1 MARKIGLA
9 FVVLAVLLSSFIG
22 MRLTRGAAQPASP
35 TQRRQPQSAPDFGA
49 YPFIR
54 QDKNRITTPDT
65 EAMRHFY
72 ASLDSLAG
80 RTRQSVNIV
89 HIGDSHVQGDFFSG
103 HLREMLQADTLFG
116 NGGRGLVFPYNAA
129 RTNGPFDVKI
139 TYSGIWEGCRSI
151 VKDRD
156 CNWGLAGITV
166 NTFDAD
172 ATLEIDPNTNATLPY
187 PVSKAKVFFD
197 VQDPANF
204 QLTVLNPEGIRG
216 EIIGEGCIEFEMKQ
230 PVQSLRIGFRKG
242 TAAQNRFT
250 LQGIALENGR
260 PGIRYHAAGVN
271 GADVASVA
279 KMPSLEKNL
288 SALRP
293 DLVIVS
299 LGTNDAYVR
308 LDAKTFKRTYGEI
321 IQRIRRAS
329 PQTSVL
335 LTTPGDNLRHRRY
348 LNPDNNKAVKR
359 ITELA
364 EETGA
369 AVWDFYGVMGGL
381 QSVRKWRAN
390 RLAAPDYIHLTR
402 QGYVLQAELLH
413 DALMD
418 GYGTH
423 RQKISGR

>member
-1 MARKIGLA
+1 MTRKIGLA

-22 MRLTRGAAQPASP
+22 MRRTRGAARPASP

-54 QDKNRITTPDT
+54 QDKNRIFATDT

-80 RTRQSVNIV
+80 RTKQTVNIV

-103 HLREMLQADTLFG
+103 HLREMLQADTSFG

-129 RTNGPFDVKI
+129 RTNGPFNVKV
-139 TYSGIWEGCRSI
+139 THSGDWEGCRS
-151 VKDRD
+151 VAKDRA
-156 CNWGLAGITV
+156 CNWGLAGITA
-166 NTFDAD
+166 TTLSAD
-172 ATLEIDPNTNATLPY
+172 ATLEIDPNVNSALRY

-197 VQDPANF
+197 VEDAANF
-204 QLTVLNPEGIRG
+204 QVAVLNPEGIRS
-216 EIIGEGCIEFEMKQ
+216 EKIGEGYIEFELQK
-230 PVQSLRIGFRKG
+230 PVESLRIGFRK
-242 TAAQNRFT
+242 TAPQTRFT
-250 LQGIALENGR
+250 LQGIALENGQ
-260 PGIRYHAAGVN
+260 PGIRYHSAGVN
-271 GADVASVA
+271 GADVASVV
-279 KMPSLEKNL
+279 KMPSLGKNL
-288 SALRP
+288 AALQP

-308 LDAKTFKRTYGEI
+308 LDAKTFKRTYGEL

-329 PQTSVL
+329 PATSIL
-335 LTTPGDNLRHRRY
+335 LTTPGDNLRRRRY
-348 LNPDNNKAVKR
+348 PNPDNSKAVKR
-359 ITELA
+359 IMELA

-390 RLAAPDYIHLTR
+390 RLAAPDYVHLT
-402 QGYVLQAELLH
+402 QHGYMLQAELLH
-413 DALMD
+413 GALMD
-418 GYGTH
+418 GYATH
-423 RQKISGR
+423 NRKISGR